1 MHKRLRDANARF
13 VFINNV
19 NNQIGLIL
27 IIVDAAGEN
36 KLNFSYFFF
45 NQTVF
50 VSFELSA
57 RFQLLVS
64 D

>member
-19 NNQIGLIL
+19 NNQVIL
-27 IIVDAAGEN
+27 IIVDADGEN
-36 KLNFSYFFF
+36 ELNFSYFFF

-57 RFQLLVS
+57 KFQLLVS